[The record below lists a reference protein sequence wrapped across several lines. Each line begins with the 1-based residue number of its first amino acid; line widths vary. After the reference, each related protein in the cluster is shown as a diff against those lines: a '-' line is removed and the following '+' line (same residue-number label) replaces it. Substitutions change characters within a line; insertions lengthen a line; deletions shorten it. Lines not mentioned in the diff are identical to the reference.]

1 MNTFLII
8 MAIVLWVTFRSFSK
22 NAAKAKAAP
31 EDYSSPSAN
40 DVPEGTF
47 ESLFSDDNIAFDEE
61 DPYAVEK
68 EDYSEQA
75 AVEHAFS
82 SQFAAAS
89 QQPSYFSYEET
100 EKLRNSSAS
109 APSKA
114 RSKARTK
121 EAPVQGKDGA
131 INGAADFDLR
141 QAVIYQTIL
150 TNKYLDEVSS
160 YEN

>member
-1 MNTFLII
+1 MKTFLII

-22 NAAKAKAAP
+22 NAAKAKV
-31 EDYSSPSAN
+31 EGGSEGYSSPSAK

-47 ESLFSDDNIAFDEE
+47 ESLFAESPYATSDD
-61 DPYAVEK
+61 DPYEAA

-82 SQFAAAS
+82 NQQSQ
-89 QQPSYFSYEET
+89 YFSYEYGMP
-100 EKLRNSSAS
+100 KGGSAVAS
-109 APSKA
+109 PKA
-114 RSKARTK
+114 RSKEATAQSK
-121 EAPVQGKDGA
+121 EGSSNV
-131 INGAADFDLR
+131 AADFDLW

>member
-1 MNTFLII
+1 MKTFLII

-22 NAAKAKAAP
+22 NAAKAKGAS
-31 EDYSSPSAN
+31 EDYASPSAK

-47 ESLFSDDNIAFDEE
+47 ETLFADDAYAADED
-61 DPYAVEK
+61 DPYAVE

-75 AVEHAFS
+75 AVEHAFT
-82 SQFAAAS
+82 SQFASAS
-89 QQPSYFSYEET
+89 QQSPYFSYESEQT
-100 EKLRNSSAS
+100 QGGFATAS
-109 APSKA
+109 P
-114 RSKARTK
+114 KARTQARTK
-121 EAPVQGKDGA
+121 GESVQGKEA
-131 INGAADFDLR
+131 AASVAADFDLR